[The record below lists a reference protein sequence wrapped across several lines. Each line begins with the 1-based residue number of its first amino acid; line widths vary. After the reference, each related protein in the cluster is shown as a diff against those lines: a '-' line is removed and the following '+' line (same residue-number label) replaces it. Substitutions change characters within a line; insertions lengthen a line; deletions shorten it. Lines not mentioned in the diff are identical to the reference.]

1 MELLAQY
8 ETYIRTE
15 LRRSDNTIS
24 NYVQD
29 LKQWAAFMQSHFS
42 LAVLDKVADLAGV
55 RYRMLR
61 QYMVEL
67 DDLKRSSMLRKLAS
81 IRSFFT
87 FGCRRGWIKVNP
99 AKALPGKKRERRLP
113 VSVPVLPLNELLD
126 NYNWQADF
134 AGLRDRALLELLY
147 GCGLRRSEAAGLR
160 IADIDFTGRTLRITG
175 KGGKMRIVPFGYPA
189 ALALQ
194 NWINHRNSMVSETD
208 AVFIRRNGMPLKPG
222 VIYHI
227 VRKWLSQIPGLA
239 RYSPHVLRHSFATHL
254 VENKA
259 PLNAVKD
266 LLGHS
271 QLASTQ
277 IYLHNSVV
285 RLKSIHQRA
294 HPRA

>member
-1 MELLAQY
+1 MELPAEY

-42 LAVLDKVADLAGV
+42 LAVLDKVDDLASV
-55 RYRMLR
+55 KYQMLR
-61 QYMVEL
+61 QYIVEL
-67 DDLKRSSMLRKLAS
+67 EDLKRSSIMRKLAS
-81 IRSFFT
+81 IRSFFS
-87 FGCRRGWIKVNP
+87 FACRRGWIKVNP
-99 AKALPGKKRERRLP
+99 AKALPGQKRERRLP
-113 VSVPVLPLNELLD
+113 VAVPVLPLNELLD

-160 IADIDFTGRTLRITG
+160 IADIDFTERTLRITG
-175 KGGKMRIVPFGYPA
+175 KGDKMRIVPFSYSVVT
-189 ALALQ
+189 ALN
-194 NWINHRNSMVSETD
+194 NWINHRDTIISETD

-277 IYLHNSVV
+277 IYLHNSVE
-285 RLKSIHQRA
+285 RLKSIHEQA

>member
-8 ETYIRTE
+8 ETYLRTE

-29 LKQWAAFMQSHFS
+29 LKQWSAFMQSRFS
-42 LAVLDKVADLAGV
+42 LAISDKVDDLAAV
-55 RYRMLR
+55 TYRMLR
-61 QYMVEL
+61 RYIVEL
-67 DDLKRSSMLRKLAS
+67 ADLKRNSILRKLAS
-81 IRSFFT
+81 IRSFFN
-87 FGCRRGWIKVNP
+87 FGYRRGWIKNNP
-99 AKALPGKKRERRLP
+99 AKALLSKKRERRLP

-160 IADIDFTGRTLRITG
+160 TTDIDFGGRTLRVTG
-175 KGGKMRIVPFGYPA
+175 KGAKMRIVPFGYPA
-189 ALALQ
+189 AVALQ
-194 NWINHRNSMVSETD
+194 NWINHRNDMISETD
-208 AVFIRRNGMPLKPG
+208 AVFIRRNGMPLRPA

-254 VENKA
+254 VEKGA
-259 PLNAVKD
+259 PLNAVKE

-271 QLASTQ
+271 QLISTE
-277 IYLHNSVV
+277 IYLHNSVS